1 MGRYTHLTIGER
13 EEIMVLRRQ
22 GLGVRA
28 IARALGRSP
37 STVSRE
43 LARNSCKR
51 FYWAS
56 TAQARYEARRAS
68 CVRPRRL
75 ADPRL
80 AGLVQRLILEGWS
93 PEWVS
98 GRLRLEAGVVVGTA
112 TIYRAIRA
120 RELDPPE
127 LAGTR
132 RGLAGRLRRK
142 GRRRRRRGEVE
153 RRGKIRVPASIAERP
168 AEAGARSRLG
178 DWEADTVAG
187 RAGGPCLVTLVD
199 RRSRYL
205 VGGLAPSKTSAE
217 VARTMSRAL
226 EGHPALTV
234 TPDRGSEFA
243 LWAPVAAATG
253 AGFYYALPRHP
264 WQRGTN
270 ENTNGLIREYLPKGC
285 DLSGVTDAE
294 VQEVYHRLNTRPR
307 KCLGYRTPWEVHHS
321 EVLQLI

>member
-51 FYWAS
+51 FYRAS
-56 TAQARYEARRAS
+56 TAQARYEGRRAS

-75 ADPRL
+75 SDPGL
-80 AGLVQRLILEGWS
+80 AALVQARILAGWS
-93 PEWVS
+93 PEQVS

-132 RGLAGRLRRK
+132 RGLAGRLRHK
-142 GRRRRRRGEVE
+142 GRRRRRKGEVE

-205 VGGLAPSKTSAE
+205 VGGLAPSKTAAA
-217 VARTMSRAL
+217 VAGVEAAAL
-226 EGHPALTV
+226 AGHPALTV
-234 TPDRGSEFA
+234 TPDRGKEFA
-243 LWAPVAAATG
+243 LWAPVTEATG
-253 AGFYYALPRHP
+253 ADFYYALPRHP

-270 ENTNGLIREYLPKGC
+270 ENTNGLVREYLPKGC
-285 DLSGVTDAE
+285 DLSKVTEEE